1 MTMLWKILLIFLSL
15 MTARSLSDD
24 MEWDHSVDLDEN
36 FRLLWRVK
44 EPDIVFEMQV
54 KTLGYIG
61 FGFARSE
68 YIYGADMVVGWI
80 DKHTFFQVSH
90 DVVFCA

>member
-1 MTMLWKILLIFLSL
+1 MMTMLWKILLIFLSL

-24 MEWDHSVDLDEN
+24 LEWDQSVDLDEN
-36 FRLLWRVK
+36 FRLLWKVK

-61 FGFARSE
+61 FGFARNE

-80 DKHTFFQVSH
+80 DNKHTFFQVSRT
-90 DVVFCA
+90 